1 MIIKH
6 EEQRVYVRQ
15 SWLGDMMICMERGRL
30 ADIKPEFKTGSDA
43 TIMGTSVHYGI
54 EQVLSGN
61 ATTGDIAD
69 VSVYKLGQLMSEGG
83 WKHVN
88 IKPDDMIPL
97 TAVMSDAWV
106 KDLLPYVVEGGRIE
120 QNFAVPTGRSVQI
133 DVDKVYELWFSGTI
147 DYVDPMGTLWD
158 WKTAA
163 RKYSQSEKQKQS
175 IQASVYA
182 FAAVALGYTDWDV
195 QFNFGVMTRSHKSQG
210 QLVPVIRTKA
220 HGDWVVEQ
228 ATNMVT
234 SALRIGH
241 GTPWPQNDQHY
252 LCNKDWCPW
261 WSVCKGARVSDV
273 EQNWNQ
279 EVQNNG

>member
-1 MIIKH
+1 MIINH

-30 ADIKPEFKTGSDA
+30 ADIKPEFRTGSDA
-43 TIMGTSVHYGI
+43 TIMGTSVHHGI
-54 EQVLSGN
+54 EQVLSGQVSPSE
-61 ATTGDIAD
+61 IAD

-88 IKPDDMIPL
+88 IKPDDMVPL
-97 TAVMSDAWV
+97 TGIMSDTFV
-106 KDLLPYVVEGGRIE
+106 KDILPYVIEGGRIE
-120 QNFAVPTGRSVQI
+120 QKFAVPTGRSVQI
-133 DVDKVYELWFSGTI
+133 DVDKVYELWFAGTM
-147 DYVDPMGTLWD
+147 DYVAPDGQLWD

-182 FAAVALGYTDWDV
+182 FAAVSLGYTDWDV
-195 QFNFGVMTRSHKSQG
+195 QFNFGVMTRSYKSQG
-210 QLVPVIRTKA
+210 QFVPVIRTKA

-241 GTPWPQNDQHY
+241 GTPWPQNDQHF
-252 LCNKDWCPW
+252 LCNQDWCPW
-261 WSVCKGARVSDV
+261 WSICKGARVSDV
-273 EQNWNQ
+273 EQKWTQ
-279 EVQNNG
+279 EVQ

>member
-54 EQVLSGN
+54 EQVLSGK
-61 ATTGDIAD
+61 ATTDDIAD

-241 GTPWPQNDQHY
+241 GTPWPQNDQHF

>member
-1 MIIKH
+1 MIINH

-54 EQVLSGN
+54 EQVLSG
-61 ATTGDIAD
+61 AIAPEQIAEA
-69 VSVYKLGQLMSEGG
+69 SVFRLGQLMSEGG

-88 IKPDDMIPL
+88 IKPEDMVPL
-97 TAVMSDAWV
+97 TGIMSDTFV
-106 KDLLPYVVEGGRIE
+106 RDILPYVIEGGRIE
-120 QNFAVPTGRSVQI
+120 QNFAVPTGRSVQV
-133 DVDKVYELWFSGTI
+133 DSDKVYELWFSGTM
-147 DYVDPMGTLWD
+147 DYVTPDGQLWD

-175 IQASVYA
+175 IQASVYS

-195 QFNFGVMTRSHKSQG
+195 QFNFGVMTRSNKSQG
-210 QLVPVIRTKA
+210 QFLPVKRTRA
-220 HGDWVVEQ
+220 HGEWVVEQ
-228 ATNMVT
+228 ATSMVT

-241 GTPWPQNDQHY
+241 ATAWPQNDQHF
-252 LCNKDWCPW
+252 LCSKDWCPW
-261 WSVCKGARVSDV
+261 WSICKGARVSDV
-273 EQNWNQ
+273 EQNWNL